1 MKPLTLGAGHSSIK
15 SAIAFYF
22 STDDLT
28 HIEQSGL
35 VATPRIKKLITEL
48 KQCVYIEAS
57 AQTGENVDL
66 VFNTGNSGYQ
76 FNHCVFLSVT

>member
-1 MKPLTLGAGHSSIK
+1 MKPLTLGSWSLHMSIFSLIK
-15 SAIAFYF
+15 SAFAFYF
-22 STDDLT
+22 STDDPT

-35 VATPRIKKLITEL
+35 VATARIKKLITEL

-66 VFNTGNSGYQ
+66 VFNTGNSGRS
-76 FNHCVFLSVT
+76 FH